1 MKNFVVVVVIRS
13 YVLSNKVITSQVW
26 RNRGGGGARGVH
38 PPSPSPQIFKE
49 QLTLSI
55 STKGR
60 RLCQTLYCSTPQIF
74 RPSAIPASC
83 LSSLAILH
91 RFPSYQLRIDTSSF
105 FEYFLK
111 EHVLVVLDKFFFVLS
126 STYNK
131 YNCLLALQI
140 SNKRVL
146 PNSHH
151 PKLCLSKNNLI

>member
-1 MKNFVVVVVIRS
+1 MTEQRG
-13 YVLSNKVITSQVW
+13 W
-26 RNRGGGGARGVH
+26 RGNGSAS
-38 PPSPSPQIFKE
+38 PPPPPPPQIFKE

-91 RFPSYQLRIDTSSF
+91 RFPSYQLRIGTSSF

-111 EHVLVVLDKFFFVLS
+111 EHVLVVLDNFFLSYQVLIIK
-126 STYNK
+126 TIVY
-131 YNCLLALQI
+131 LLCRYRIKGYCQI
-140 SNKRVL
+140 HITPSYACQKTT
-146 PNSHH
+146 
-151 PKLCLSKNNLI
+151 